1 LERVLLIGFGNPGR
15 RDDGLGPAVAQ
26 AAEGWGIPG
35 VTVESDYQL
44 HVEDA
49 AAVSEHDAVIFADAA
64 AAGPEPF
71 AFGPLAAEGE
81 PSFTTHSVS
90 PGAVLKL
97 SRDLFSAETA
107 GYLLA
112 IRGYDFDGFGE
123 GLSEPAAANLARAL
137 DFLRTRLSSRD
148 FAGAVGTR

>member
-1 LERVLLIGFGNPGR
+1 MERVLLIGFGNPGR

-26 AAEGWGIPG
+26 AVEGWGIPG

-71 AFGPLAAEGE
+71 AFGPLAAEGA
-81 PSFTTHSVS
+81 PS
-90 PGAVLKL
+90 
-97 SRDLFSAETA
+97 
-107 GYLLA
+107 
-112 IRGYDFDGFGE
+112 
-123 GLSEPAAANLARAL
+123 
-137 DFLRTRLSSRD
+137 
-148 FAGAVGTR
+148 